1 MKSSEKKNLICIL
14 KEPDKMKKK
23 FKYWYYIST
32 LGLFIIF
39 GITNC
44 DAFKRYKSSPLV
56 EKGEVIQLV
65 YLPNTEQS
73 QVAPGMGIDGNVT
86 FTFIDSGH
94 KEIWGAVFRCYRHN
108 NTFSVLGKDIYSKV
122 KVGQV
127 VDLKYVELYKIKN
140 NMKVIYDYKTIE
152 VIVP

>member
-1 MKSSEKKNLICIL
+1 
-14 KEPDKMKKK
+14 MKKK
-23 FKYWYYIST
+23 FKYWYYMST
-32 LGLFIIF
+32 LGLFILF
-39 GITNC
+39 GNI
-44 DAFKRYKSSPLV
+44 
-56 EKGEVIQLV
+56 
-65 YLPNTEQS
+65 
-73 QVAPGMGIDGNVT
+73 T